1 MRIVFIY
8 TPGHNFLWFT
18 PGQLPKAMV
27 TADRKLSFMYAPGQG
42 HLDCSCPYL
51 CTPTDEDSVQHSLS
65 LICPWTAIPKA
76 MVTPDR
82 SLISC
87 THLDKGV
94 KTVTAHPNRWGQHSF
109 IPLDIMFLWFV
120 PGQLYQKLLW
130 PRTESLIS
138 CMPPGQGHE
147 HSYLYTPSMRIAFIY
162 IPAWT

>member
-1 MRIVFIY
+1 MLFVQVITWIRVRFGNNCTSNRQSNCTSDSECNYSQKFMWLNANHILRLFQLISVHPPQMRIVFIY

-87 THLDKGV
+87 TPLDKGV
-94 KTVTAHPNRWGQHSF
+94 KTVTAHPNRWG
-109 IPLDIMFLWFV
+109 
-120 PGQLYQKLLW
+120 
-130 PRTESLIS
+130 
-138 CMPPGQGHE
+138 
-147 HSYLYTPSMRIAFIY
+147 
-162 IPAWT
+162 